1 VALLQFMERYNM
13 KITETIFD
21 IVTQETTI
29 VEHEL
34 TAQDI
39 AEREAAAAAQAE
51 REAEQAAK
59 DAAKQAVLDKLG
71 LSADEVAALLS

>member
-1 VALLQFMERYNM
+1 MERYNM
-13 KITETIFD
+13 KITETIYD
-21 IVTQETTI
+21 VVTQKTTI

-71 LSADEVAALLS
+71 LSADEVAALLA